1 MRIIEFSLFEWTAGI
16 WGIVWSCVHDDRAEQ
31 RDMLAAVLVEAA
43 YMGVSGA
50 CSCRNLGAALPSL
63 AQLIPLGRD
72 LQHPQQLERQ
82 AHNGN
87 QSVPSQGVPRTAES
101 PPGTRSNGVQGSEA
115 PHVAQHASPTV
126 GSEAPGSSRKRPAEA
141 SPEASGSPFKRQ
153 QMERGMAAQLA
164 VSSAA
169 PAGNVASL
177 MTNLEQEV
185 RAHPGLLG
193 CFRVCISNLPQ
204 LFTIT
209 QVMKLLC

>member
-1 MRIIEFSLFEWTAGI
+1 M
-16 WGIVWSCVHDDRAEQ
+16 WGIIWSCVHDDSAEQ
-31 RDMLAAVLVEAA
+31 RDMLAARLVEAA
-43 YMGVSGA
+43 YKGVSGA

-63 AQLIPLGRD
+63 TQLIPPGRD
-72 LQHPQQLERQ
+72 LQHPQQLEQ
-82 AHNGN
+82 HAQNGT
-87 QSVPSQGVPRTAES
+87 QSIPSQEVTHTTES
-101 PPGTRSNGVQGSEA
+101 PHGIRSNGMQGSEA

-126 GSEAPGSSRKRPAEA
+126 GSEAPGGSRKRPAEA

-164 VSSAA
+164 VSSAV

-185 RAHPGLLG
+185 RAHPGLLV

-204 LFTIT
+204 HFTIT